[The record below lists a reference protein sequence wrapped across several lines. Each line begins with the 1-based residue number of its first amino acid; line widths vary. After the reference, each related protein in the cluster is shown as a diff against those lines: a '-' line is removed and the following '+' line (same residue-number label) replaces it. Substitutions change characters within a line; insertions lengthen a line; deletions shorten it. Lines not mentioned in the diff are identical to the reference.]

1 MATRFEAINDVVYLD
16 KPADLCNDPEV
27 DAITRTEW
35 GNAFIFKGS
44 DNCYYCRFLHRNT
57 S

>member
-44 DNCYYCRFLHRNT
+44 DKVFLLPF
-57 S
+57 SA